1 MPFWSK
7 DNEGEAGPRPTEAPR
22 EKTPAPR
29 AEPPKKEKTMARDD
43 RQTGEINALLGRGAT
58 FEGKLTFEGTVRVDG
73 TFKGEIFTDEVLVV
87 GEGAKIEAE
96 IKVGTLVVNGEI
108 KGNIIAK
115 QAVELHHPAKVFGN
129 ITTPSLIID
138 RGVIFE
144 GSSKMQNLERPGEGR
159 PTPAAAGAPAP
170 AKVEQK

>member
-7 DNEGEAGPRPTEAPR
+7 DNEGEAGSRPTEAPGA
-22 EKTPAPR
+22 KTPAPR

-43 RQTGEINALLGRGAT
+43 RQTGDINALLGRGAT

-96 IKVGTLVVNGEI
+96 IKVGTIVVNGEI

-144 GSSKMQNLERPGEGR
+144 GNSKMQNLENSGGARPAQ
-159 PTPAAAGAPAP
+159 TPATPQTPPKADP
-170 AKVEQK
+170 K